1 MSPQPSR
8 ELSQVLLKL
17 PFFKGLSPD
26 EMGKVLSLCTPGFY
40 QTGDNIWGGG
50 DTPSNEMYILL
61 AGELAVKT
69 AEGVQVAT
77 IKPIATVGEIG
88 IITSQPRSAI
98 VEAIQPSNI
107 FVIPKPTFDHMLQNN
122 LEIQVKIYRNVIQI
136 LATKLINDSVRKR
149 DLANQARQE
158 KTVPEKRPAPVPAP
172 AQPASTDQV
181 ESPGS
186 TPSLDQLAPKDQVP
200 QDTAAPPTAAA
211 AKGGSQRILI
221 VDDEP
226 EIRNLVKTALSSF
239 ETVEASNGKE
249 GLQVLQ
255 AEQPDLVIADIK
267 MPEMDGFTFLT
278 HLRAQYPDLPVLALS
293 GYVESD
299 EILRYTF
306 DGFIAKPLK
315 IDEVRKIVEE
325 ALVGEDPEM

>member
-1 MSPQPSR
+1 
-8 ELSQVLLKL
+8 
-17 PFFKGLSPD
+17 
-26 EMGKVLSLCTPGFY
+26 
-40 QTGDNIWGGG
+40 
-50 DTPSNEMYILL
+50 MYILL

-69 AEGVQVAT
+69 AEGVQMAT

-107 FVIPKPTFDHMLQNN
+107 FVVPKPTFDHMLQNN

-158 KTVPEKRPAPVPAP
+158 KTVQEKRPAPVPAP
-172 AQPASTDQV
+172 AQPASTAQV
-181 ESPGS
+181 ERPGS
-186 TPSLDQLAPKDQVP
+186 LPTLDQLAPKDQVS
-200 QDTAAPPTAAA
+200 QDPTVPHPAAA
-211 AKGGSQRILI
+211 AKGASQRILI

-226 EIRNLVKTALSSF
+226 EIRNLVKSALSSF
-239 ETVEASNGKE
+239 ETLEASNGKE

-278 HLRAQYPDLPVLALS
+278 LLRAQYPDLPVLALS
-293 GYVESD
+293 GYVDSD